1 MPQPLSVYYKVL
13 QLSVSGIDDSLAQS
27 VEHLTFNQGAMDS
40 SSIRVTIFARVA
52 KSVDAQDLKSC
63 GPNLHAGSIPA
74 PGTIRTLIST
84 KVLIFFDLNDFL
96 FFFLYNSK
104 NGGTIRERIFLN

>member
-40 SSIRVTIFARVA
+40 SSIRVTTFARVA

-74 PGTIRTLIST
+74 PGTMKTNQHSGAD
-84 KVLIFFDLNDFL
+84 FFVFRNDFPPV
-96 FFFLYNSK
+96 FLYNSK
-104 NGGTIRERIFLN
+104 